1 MKKTKSAKSRLMQE
15 AHQMAADLFEGGV
28 ITLSTMNEFDAL
40 CLTETHELSASK
52 IKKIRLTS
60 GVSQA
65 VFAKVLN
72 VSSAAIKQWERGE
85 RNPCGPA
92 LKLLNLVEAK
102 GIAAII

>member
-1 MKKTKSAKSRLMQE
+1 MNKSKSAKSRLMQE
-15 AHQMAADLFEGGV
+15 AHQMATGLFGSGI
-28 ITLSTMNEFDAL
+28 ITIATMNEFDAL
-40 CLTETHELSASK
+40 CLTETHELSAPK
-52 IKKIRLTS
+52 IKKIRLSS

-85 RNPCGPA
+85 RRPSGPA

-102 GIAAII
+102 GIQSII

>member
-1 MKKTKSAKSRLMQE
+1 MKKPKPEKSRLMQE
-15 AHQMAADLFEGGV
+15 AHEMATDLFESGV
-28 ITLSTMNEFDAL
+28 ITLATMKEFDAL
-40 CLTETHELSASK
+40 CLTETHELSAPK
-52 IKKIRLTS
+52 IKKIRTAS

-85 RNPCGPA
+85 RKPSGPA

-102 GIAAII
+102 GIEAIL